1 MNVFEELMNQR
12 YIIKKKEREKYY
24 GIKDELGSIKE
35 FVTDKLG
42 YRIIQN
48 GTLIKLEKLPGEAQ
62 AWMGISDFSSAME
75 YVLFCLILMFLE
87 DKDAEEQFVLSQLTE
102 YVKAQYP
109 GGNVEWTVY
118 EHRRK
123 LIRVIKFC
131 MKQDLFYINDGS
143 EDGFATNLET
153 EALYENTGV
162 SKYFTRNFT
171 QDISQYKKQEDFF
184 QSDWMDMDEDRGIIR
199 RQRVYRKLLLSMGVY
214 REKEQD
220 EDFAY
225 IRNYRGVIETDLEKL
240 TDCQLQVHKSSAYL
254 MMGEEGDLG
263 KMFPGNNSISDA
275 ILLLFYEI
283 QERVKAEKLV
293 LRVNETICLSEAE
306 FQEIIFQCKERYNEG
321 FAKKY
326 REMSQEEFCDIL
338 MKELEQFGM
347 IQTDEV
353 TKDITIMPIA
363 GKLCG
368 SYPEEFLKKETK
380 DAGK

>member
-1 MNVFEELMNQR
+1 
-12 YIIKKKEREKYY
+12 
-24 GIKDELGSIKE
+24 
-35 FVTDKLG
+35 
-42 YRIIQN
+42 
-48 GTLIKLEKLPGEAQ
+48 
-62 AWMGISDFSSAME
+62 
-75 YVLFCLILMFLE
+75 
-87 DKDAEEQFVLSQLTE
+87 
-102 YVKAQYP
+102 
-109 GGNVEWTVY
+109 
-118 EHRRK
+118 
-123 LIRVIKFC
+123 
-131 MKQDLFYINDGS
+131 
-143 EDGFATNLET
+143 
-153 EALYENTGV
+153 
-162 SKYFTRNFT
+162 
-171 QDISQYKKQEDFF
+171 
-184 QSDWMDMDEDRGIIR
+184 MDEDRGIIR

-214 REKEQD
+214 REKEQY

-283 QERVKAEKLV
+283 QERVKSEKLI

-347 IQTDEV
+347 IQTDGV

>member
-1 MNVFEELMNQR
+1 MYSLSDQAL
-12 YIIKKKEREKYY
+12 
-24 GIKDELGSIKE
+24 LGFSFASSALYQLSLIHKLA
-35 FVTDKLG
+35 FARLYTDKLG